1 VNIYNR
7 RRPVSQGYV
16 NNQITDWSFKVD
28 GILNNVSQ
36 ETIYDKVVKEIADKT
51 LEGYNGKA
59 LKYYFLRKNLIYSI
73 FFFN

>member
-1 VNIYNR
+1 MNIYNR

-36 ETIYDKVVKEIADKT
+36 DTIYDKVVKEITDKT
-51 LEGYNGKA
+51 LEGYNG
-59 LKYYFLRKNLIYSI
+59 N
-73 FFFN
+73 